1 MVKTPMRKSYSYRS
15 PFQKM
20 HMYEVKDRA
29 TIFRDLD
36 YPVSEAKRRIK
47 QNIEWEFD
55 SLPRPD
61 FYKEVD
67 KIVDYVYGG
76 LKKGS

>member
-1 MVKTPMRKSYSYRS
+1 MVKRPTKKTCSDTD
-15 PFQKM
+15 PFQRM

-36 YPVSEAKRRIK
+36 YPIVEAKRRIK

-55 SLPRPD
+55 LLPRPD
-61 FYKEVD
+61 FYTEVD

-76 LKKGS
+76 SEKS

>member
-1 MVKTPMRKSYSYRS
+1 MVKTPTRKSYSYRS

-36 YPVSEAKRRIK
+36 YPVAEAKRRIK

-67 KIVDYVYGG
+67 KIVDYVYGD